1 MNNSDSNGPSSRKIV
16 DWEDR
21 QLIFFFIF
29 QRYRGTTRKL
39 YTDARAQTAGR
50 RSRSNRRVASAAN
63 TTVLSNGS
71 AYPAEAAGAAGS
83 ASVLPGH
90 ARPKSLEIE
99 NRMTSPD
106 ETVFG
111 SGPDDVSRGGGW
123 VKKSLCFISRALSY
137 FYFTNRISK
146 LGCLRVVLLYF
157 QMQKNT
163 KSDFYV
169 RCTLQSWL
177 V

>member
-1 MNNSDSNGPSSRKIV
+1 
-16 DWEDR
+16 
-21 QLIFFFIF
+21 
-29 QRYRGTTRKL
+29 
-39 YTDARAQTAGR
+39 
-50 RSRSNRRVASAAN
+50 VASAAN

-111 SGPDDVSRGGGW
+111 SGPDDVSRGGG
-123 VKKSLCFISRALSY
+123 
-137 FYFTNRISK
+137 
-146 LGCLRVVLLYF
+146 
-157 QMQKNT
+157 
-163 KSDFYV
+163 
-169 RCTLQSWL
+169 
-177 V
+177 

>member
-1 MNNSDSNGPSSRKIV
+1 MNYEQFGQQRSVESKDCRLR
-16 DWEDR
+16 R
-21 QLIFFFIF
+21 QTTYFFLF

-111 SGPDDVSRGGGW
+111 SGPDDVSRGGG
-123 VKKSLCFISRALSY
+123 
-137 FYFTNRISK
+137 
-146 LGCLRVVLLYF
+146 
-157 QMQKNT
+157 
-163 KSDFYV
+163 
-169 RCTLQSWL
+169 
-177 V
+177 

>member
-1 MNNSDSNGPSSRKIV
+1 M
-16 DWEDR
+16 
-21 QLIFFFIF
+21 
-29 QRYRGTTRKL
+29 
-39 YTDARAQTAGR
+39 
-50 RSRSNRRVASAAN
+50 ASAAN

-83 ASVLPGH
+83 ASAVLPGH

-123 VKKSLCFISRALSY
+123 VKKSHSFISHAESY
-137 FYFTNRISK
+137 FYEQNFKIGLIGLFEGCFIIFHRQKSTK
-146 LGCLRVVLLYF
+146 LDFLYIVHY
-157 QMQKNT
+157 K
-163 KSDFYV
+163 V
-169 RCTLQSWL
+169 G
-177 V
+177 

>member
-1 MNNSDSNGPSSRKIV
+1 MYLKSKLHKPIATMNYEQFGQQRSVESKDCRLR
-16 DWEDR
+16 R
-21 QLIFFFIF
+21 QTTYFFLF

-50 RSRSNRRVASAAN
+50 RSRSNRRVPSAAN

-111 SGPDDVSRGGGW
+111 SGPDDVSRGGG
-123 VKKSLCFISRALSY
+123 
-137 FYFTNRISK
+137 
-146 LGCLRVVLLYF
+146 
-157 QMQKNT
+157 
-163 KSDFYV
+163 
-169 RCTLQSWL
+169 
-177 V
+177 